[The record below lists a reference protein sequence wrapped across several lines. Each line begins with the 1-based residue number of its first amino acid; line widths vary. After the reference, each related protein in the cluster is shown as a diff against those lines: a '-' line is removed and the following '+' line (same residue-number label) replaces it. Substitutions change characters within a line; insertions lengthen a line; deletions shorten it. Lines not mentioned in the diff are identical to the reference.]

1 MFWLVWILYSKSAGK
16 KMQTLILA
24 EPVSLDFGAEVAAA
38 AGGPLD
44 DEVVVVAV
52 AEAAEDATAAAR
64 AVDL

>member
-1 MFWLVWILYSKSAGK
+1 
-16 KMQTLILA
+16 MQTLILA

-38 AGGPLD
+38 AGVPLD

>member
-1 MFWLVWILYSKSAGK
+1 MVRILHNFTHKVGI
-16 KMQTLILA
+16 MRTLILA
-24 EPVSLDFGAEVAAA
+24 EPVSLDFGAEEAAA
-38 AGGPLD
+38 AGVPLD